1 MYSIHTLV
9 KLVWPTPSLSGRVV
23 CTQRFFQIRPSY
35 SMVRLIP
42 TLLIVAL
49 LCRTEFKPH
58 PNQHSSLFYYM
69 VIILCHGTPDCKHTL
84 NVDLFRTSPKDVNV
98 NMASSYLD
106 LSPLYGSSQAE
117 QNLVRTFQN
126 GTIKPD
132 SYSDR
137 RLEVFP
143 PGVAALMIC
152 FNRFHNY
159 VAQQLA
165 LINEG
170 GRFTIPTKNSIAA
183 TVKETKEGIAGDE
196 METEVQQACTAA
208 LEKVDNDLFNTAR
221 L

>member
-1 MYSIHTLV
+1 MVLLV
-9 KLVWPTPSLSGRVV
+9 
-23 CTQRFFQIRPSY
+23 
-35 SMVRLIP
+35 P

-49 LCRTEFKPH
+49 LARTEFKPH

-69 VIILCHGTPDCKHTL
+69 AIILCHGTPDYKHAL
-84 NVDLFRTSPKDVNV
+84 RVDLFNTSHKDINI

-117 QNLVRTFQN
+117 QNLVRTMEN
-126 GTIKPD
+126 GKIKPD
-132 SYSDR
+132 TYSDT

-143 PGVAALMIC
+143 PGVAALMVC

-170 GRFTIPTKNSIAA
+170 GRFTIPSQSSIAA
-183 TVKETKEGIAGDE
+183 TVKETREDLTDDGLQSLAQRVYSAA
-196 METEVQQACTAA
+196 MEK
-208 LEKVDNDLFNTAR
+208 LDDDLFNTAR

>member
-1 MYSIHTLV
+1 
-9 KLVWPTPSLSGRVV
+9 
-23 CTQRFFQIRPSY
+23 
-35 SMVRLIP
+35 
-42 TLLIVAL
+42 
-49 LCRTEFKPH
+49 
-58 PNQHSSLFYYM
+58 
-69 VIILCHGTPDCKHTL
+69 
-84 NVDLFRTSPKDVNV
+84 
-98 NMASSYLD
+98 MASSYLD

-159 VAQQLA
+159 VAQQLG

-170 GRFTIPTKNSIAA
+170 GRFAIPNKSSIAA
-183 TVKETKEGIAGDE
+183 TIRETKKDITEDE
-196 METEVQQACTAA
+196 METEVQRAYTAA
-208 LEKVDNDLFNTAR
+208 MEKVDNDLFNTAR

>member
-1 MYSIHTLV
+1 MYSIRTSV
-9 KLVWPTPSLSGRVV
+9 KPVWPTPSLSGRVV
-23 CTQRFFQIRPSY
+23 CTQRFFQIQPS
-35 SMVRLIP
+35 SLMVRLIP

-49 LCRTEFKPH
+49 LSRTEFKPH

-69 VIILCHGTPDCKHTL
+69 VIILCHGTPDCKHAL
-84 NVDLFRTSPKDVNV
+84 IVDLFHTSHKDINV

-106 LSPLYGSSQAE
+106 LSPLYGSSEAE

-126 GTIKPD
+126 GTIQPD

-170 GRFTIPTKNSIAA
+170 GRFAIPTKISIAA
-183 TVKETKEGIAGDE
+183 TIRETKEGIAPEE
-196 METEVQQACTAA
+196 MEAEVQQAYTAA
-208 LEKVDNDLFNTAR
+208 MEKVDNDLFNTAR

>member
-1 MYSIHTLV
+1 MAYAKSV
-9 KLVWPTPSLSGRVV
+9 
-23 CTQRFFQIRPSY
+23 RPS
-35 SMVRLIP
+35 RLHSAVLPDPAKLFDGCPFPDPFANNSPALSNRIQAASEP
-42 TLLIVAL
+42 IQQSFLLHDDSSFTWCFPLIV
-49 LCRTEFKPH
+49 T
-58 PNQHSSLFYYM
+58 Q
-69 VIILCHGTPDCKHTL
+69 L
-84 NVDLFRTSPKDVNV
+84 NLDLFHTSRDDITI

-117 QNLVRTFQN
+117 QNLIRTFQN
-126 GTIKPD
+126 GKIKSD

-137 RLEVFP
+137 RLELFP

-170 GRFTIPTKNSIAA
+170 GRFDVPA
-183 TVKETKEGIAGDE
+183 VRETKVGRMDDE
-196 METEVQQACTAA
+196 MEAEAQRDYISTSKT
-208 LEKVDNDLFNTAR
+208 VDNELFNTAR